1 LLHQFGQKGRAMT
14 DHLKTAQGRAL
25 RVTGALAL
33 LLCLSLAWLAPAA
46 LAQSPGPLQGKMF
59 GGGNRALIVVLHG
72 DVSKGGPADYHYDIA
87 ARIAAQNKGTSVF
100 AMLRP
105 GYGDSKGDKSP
116 GSNNNRRDHYTK
128 TNNSMVAKTIQAL
141 AQQTGNSRVIAVGH
155 SGGAAQVGA
164 IIGAHPG
171 LIDSAILVS
180 CPCHITQWRQA
191 RGKSAWRNSVS
202 PHSLVAKI
210 APGTRI
216 IAAVGTADDNTFPQL
231 SQDYVAA
238 AQARGL
244 PASFVPI
251 NGARHGFGGLQATVE
266 KLVKSEVSK

>member
-1 LLHQFGQKGRAMT
+1 MTQDFKKADHRASRFM
-14 DHLKTAQGRAL
+14 
-25 RVTGALAL
+25 GALAVL
-33 LLCLSLAWLAPAA
+33 FCLSLVWLGTAG

-59 GGGNRALIVVLHG
+59 GGGTRALIVVLHG

-87 ARIAAQNKGTSVF
+87 AKIAAQNKSTSVF

-105 GYGDSKGDKSP
+105 GYADSQGAKSP
-116 GSNNNRRDHYTK
+116 GSTNNRRDHYTK
-128 TNNSMVAKTIQAL
+128 TNNSMVAQTIQAL

-155 SGGAAQVGA
+155 SGGAAQIGA
-164 IIGAHPG
+164 IIGAYPG

-180 CPCHITQWRQA
+180 CPCNITRWRQA
-191 RGKSAWRNSVS
+191 GGKSAWRNSVS
-202 PHSLVAKI
+202 PHSLVPKI

-216 IAAVGTADDNTFPQL
+216 ITAVGTADNNTFPQL
-231 SQDYVAA
+231 SQDYVASA
-238 AQARGL
+238 LARGL

-251 NGARHGFGGLQATVE
+251 NGARHGFNGLQATVE